1 MHYIYLVAEKPSAIL
16 AATLLMMPAL
26 VSAQWLNYPTAGV
39 PKNPDG
45 TPNLTA
51 PTPRTADGRPDFSG
65 IWDTPKNRPCPPGGC
80 PDQEV
85 SQEFVNFGW
94 SLKGGLP
101 YQPWAAELVK
111 ARREQNG
118 KDDPGSHCL
127 PIGFLRQHT
136 DAMYRKIIQ
145 LPGLLVMLNERNA
158 SFRQIFL
165 DGRPLPVDP
174 NPAWNGYSTGKWDGD
189 TLVVETNGF
198 HDGEWL
204 DRSGSPLTSE
214 AKVTERLRRV
224 NYGQMEVD
232 VTVDDPKAYTK
243 PWTVKLP
250 LVLVLNTELLDDN
263 CLESEKDIPHL
274 VGK

>member
-1 MHYIYLVAEKPSAIL
+1 MVELSDRWCPEKTGWLAESDGAH
-16 AATLLMMPAL
+16 AAH
-26 VSAQWLNYPTAGV
+26 TAAG
-39 PKNPDG
+39 K
-45 TPNLTA
+45 
-51 PTPRTADGRPDFSG
+51 PDFSG
-65 IWDTPKNRPCPPGGC
+65 IWDTPKNRPCPPDGC
-80 PDQEV
+80 PDAQV

-101 YQPWAAELVK
+101 YQPSAAELVK
-111 ARREQNG
+111 SRREQNG

-127 PIGFLRQHT
+127 PIGFLRLYT
-136 DAMYRKIIQ
+136 DAMYRKIVQ
-145 LPGLLVMLNERNA
+145 LPGLLILLNERNA

-174 NPAWNGYSTGKWDGD
+174 NPAWNGYSTGKWEGD
-189 TLVVETNGF
+189 TLVVQTNGF

-204 DRSGSPLTSE
+204 DRGGSPLTSE
-214 AKVTERLRRV
+214 AKVTERLHRV
-224 NYGQMEVD
+224 NYGQMEVE
-232 VTVDDPKAYTK
+232 VTVDDSKAYTK

>member
-1 MHYIYLVAEKPSAIL
+1 MHYICFVTENRASIL
-16 AATLLMMPAL
+16 TAALLMMPVL
-26 VSAQWLNYPTAGV
+26 VPAQWLNYPTAGV

-45 TPNLTA
+45 SPNLTA
-51 PTPRTADGRPDFSG
+51 PAPRTADGKPDFSG
-65 IWDTPKNRPCPPGGC
+65 IWDTPKNRPCPPDGC
-80 PDQEV
+80 PDAQV

-111 ARREQNG
+111 GRREQNG

-127 PIGFLRQHT
+127 PIGFLRLHT
-136 DAMYRKIIQ
+136 DTMYRKIIQ
-145 LPGLLVMLNERNA
+145 LPGLLVILHERNA

-165 DGRPLPVDP
+165 DGRPLPEDP
-174 NPAWNGYSTGKWDGD
+174 NPSWNGYSTGKWDGD

-198 HDGEWL
+198 HEGEWL
-204 DRSGSPLTSE
+204 DRGGSPLSSE
-214 AKVTERLRRV
+214 AKVTERLHRV
-224 NYGQMEVD
+224 NYGLMEVD

>member
-1 MHYIYLVAEKPSAIL
+1 MRTPLIL
-16 AATLLMMPAL
+16 QSVVMLAL
-26 VSAQWLNYPTAGV
+26 PVLAPAQWLNYPTVGV
-39 PKNPDG
+39 PKKSDG
-45 TPNLTA
+45 SPNLTA
-51 PTPRTADGRPDFSG
+51 PAPRTTDGKPDFSG
-65 IWDTPKNRPCPPGGC
+65 IWDTPKNRPCPPDGC

-101 YQPWAAELVK
+101 YQPWAAELVRS
-111 ARREQNG
+111 RREQNG
-118 KDDPGSHCL
+118 KDDPGTHCL
-127 PIGFLRQHT
+127 PIGFLRLHT
-136 DAMYRKIIQ
+136 DAMYRKMIQ
-145 LPGLLVMLNERNA
+145 VPGLLVMLNERNA

-174 NPAWNGYSTGKWDGD
+174 NPSFNGYSTGKWDGD

-198 HDGEWL
+198 RDGQWL
-204 DRSGSPLTSE
+204 DRSGSPLTAS
-214 AKVTERLRRV
+214 AKVIERLRRV
-224 NYGQMEVD
+224 NFGRMEVE

-243 PWTVKLP
+243 PWTVKLD
-250 LVLVLNTELLDDN
+250 LVIVLNTELLEDN